1 MTTPGGGF
9 EYSSDGESVVAK
21 LSIDI
26 PQEGLQSLR
35 EMTTETNR
43 YRVELEAANRMG
55 KDFVEYLRQLPQIQ
69 AQVAQA
75 QKEIVEQLQRT
86 IDVQKQMLQPGG
98 AGNGSYQTGTA
109 EIASAQSSRAPS
121 LSDIST
127 ALGDKDGRTLL
138 RAESTSSTRAGLTAL
153 NPHEDAIT
161 QADSRANLRK
171 AAQEAQQAKSDPNKK
186 PNSPPIDHEEKG
198 VGYDEMRSKITGST
212 GALSAIMNELRAGGG
227 DTASLL
233 STLSRTIGGAGAEGG
248 LLESL
253 GLGGVASAAG
263 PVGLTL
269 AAAGAGLYGFQKGG
283 EMIEGY
289 RQMGQMR
296 GGGAGEGLGYEMA
309 IRSMALNPFLSTD
322 QARKIVQQGLSEGY
336 TGKEFD
342 TATQFVAENLKS
354 MNIDISTS
362 FSLMKKN
369 ILEGGMTV
377 PGVQASIQDLA
388 AISAQ
393 GGYRSVP
400 DLVAGYT
407 GNSQAMLAAG
417 VPAAVADKAAKEA
430 AVMFNNIP
438 VLAGEGDEITQVAQS
453 NPELLYLGARLTGQQ
468 IEPGSLPNTMPS
480 QMPDGGKGAIWA
492 IIKQR
497 AQMALQGARNR
508 RQAVGRFQNFL
519 KAMPGLSNLKA
530 AHDFKAAEAM
540 FNQALSGD
548 PIGDS
553 QKANEQA
560 TKENTSV
567 KTRTTAEQNWAEMA
581 GTGVALG
588 KRAWEIGKDI
598 VTGHFGDIF
607 SQEQVQRQDDT
618 LANELYGSSEAYIPR
633 MDALVNAYGVHGV
646 EVVDESG
653 KASGFDPD
661 NRGQLDAI
669 SSGKYKVQVKGGS
682 PFPLAELPNQTGD
695 ELKKTLQQNYG
706 MPNAVGGN
714 NNVSVQGSVQI
725 NVNPP
730 EMAKALGINQG
741 QSIQLS
747 PNKVQA
753 MQGWGNG
760 QTNMPVPGY

>member
-75 QKEIVEQLQRT
+75 QKDIVEQLQRT
-86 IDVQKQMLQPGG
+86 IDVQKQLLQPGG

-109 EIASAQSSRAPS
+109 ELASAQSSRVPAN
-121 LSDIST
+121 SDV
-127 ALGDKDGRTLL
+127 AAAFGNKDGRTLL
-138 RAESTSSTRAGLTAL
+138 RAESVSSTRAGLGAI

-161 QADSRANLRK
+161 QADSRASLRK
-171 AAQEAQQAKSDPNKK
+171 AAQDAQQAKSDPNNKTK
-186 PNSPPIDHEEKG
+186 SPPLEHEEKG
-198 VGYDEMRSKITGST
+198 VGYDEMRSKISGST
-212 GALSAIMNELRAGGG
+212 GALSAIMNELQAGGG
-227 DTASLL
+227 GSAGGLLSLL
-233 STLSRTIGGAGAEGG
+233 SKGVGSAGAEGG
-248 LLESL
+248 LLSSL
-253 GLGGVASAAG
+253 GLGGAAG
-263 PVGLTL
+263 PVAATL
-269 AAAGAGLYGFQKGG
+269 AAAGAGMWAFQEGG
-283 EMIEGY
+283 QMVEGY
-289 RQMGQMR
+289 RQMGQAR
-296 GGGAGEGLGYEMA
+296 GGGLGEGLGYEMA

-369 ILEGGMTV
+369 IMEGGMTTS
-377 PGVQASIQDLA
+377 GVQASMQDLA

-400 DLVAGYT
+400 DLVAGYA

-417 VPAAVADKAAKEA
+417 VPAAVADRSAKEA
-430 AVMFNNIP
+430 AAMFNNIP
-438 VLAGEGDEITQVAQS
+438 VLAGEGDEISQAAQS

-468 IEPGSLPNTMPS
+468 IEPGSLPNMMAE

-492 IIKQR
+492 VIKQR
-497 AQMALQGARNR
+497 AQLAMQGARS
-508 RQAVGRFQNFL
+508 RQHAVAKFQYML
-519 KAMPGLSNLKA
+519 QAMPGLNRLKA
-530 AHDFKAAEAM
+530 AHNIKAAEAM
-540 FNQALSGD
+540 FNQALGGD
-548 PIGDS
+548 PIGES

-646 EVVDESG
+646 EVVDEAG

-669 SSGKYKVQVKGGS
+669 SSGKYRVQVKGGS
-682 PFPLAELPNQTGD
+682 PFPLAELPNQTGED
-695 ELKKTLQQNYG
+695 LKKTLQQNYG
-706 MPNAVGGN
+706 MPNAGGS
-714 NNVSVQGSVQI
+714 NVSVQGSVQI

-730 EMAKALGINQG
+730 EFAKALGINQG
-741 QSIQLS
+741 QSIQLA
-747 PNKVQA
+747 PNKVQH

-760 QTNMPVPGY
+760 QANQPVPGF

>member
-1 MTTPGGGF
+1 VTTPGGGF

-109 EIASAQSSRAPS
+109 EIASAQSSRAPT
-121 LSDIST
+121 LSDT
-127 ALGDKDGRTLL
+127 AAAFGNKDGRTLL
-138 RAESTSSTRAGLTAL
+138 RAESVSSTRAGLTAI

-161 QADSRANLRK
+161 QADSRAALRK
-171 AAQEAQQAKSDPNKK
+171 AAQESQQAKSDPGGK
-186 PNSPPIDHEEKG
+186 PKSPPIDHEEKG
-198 VGYDEMRSKITGST
+198 VGYDELRSQISGST
-212 GALSAIMNELRAGGG
+212 GPLSAILNELQAGGG
-227 DTASLL
+227 GGGAGSLL
-233 STLSRTIGGAGAEGG
+233 SLLGKTVGGAGGEGG
-248 LLESL
+248 ILSSL
-253 GLGGVASAAG
+253 GMGGAAG
-263 PVGLTL
+263 PVAAGL
-269 AAAGAGLYGFQKGG
+269 AAAGAGMWAFQEGG
-283 EMIEGY
+283 QMLEGY
-289 RQMGQMR
+289 RQMGQAR
-296 GGGAGEGLGYEMA
+296 GGGLGEGMGYEMA

-388 AISAQ
+388 SISAQ

-407 GNSQAMLAAG
+407 GTSQALLAAG
-417 VPAAVADKAAKEA
+417 VPAAVADRTAKES
-430 AVMFNNIP
+430 AVMFNDSPIN
-438 VLAGEGDEITQVAQS
+438 AGQGDEIAQAAAS
-453 NPELLYLGARLTGQQ
+453 NPEILYLGARLTGQQ
-468 IEPGSLPNTMPS
+468 ITPGSLPNTMAEQLPN
-480 QMPDGGKGAIWA
+480 GGRDAVWA
-492 IIKQR
+492 VIKQR
-497 AQMALQGARNR
+497 AQLASQGARNKQ
-508 RQAVGRFQNFL
+508 QAVGKFQYML
-519 KAMPGLSNLKA
+519 QAMPGLNKLKA
-530 AHDFKAAEAM
+530 ASDIRAAEDLFNRAM
-540 FNQALSGD
+540 GGGD
-548 PIGDS
+548 PIADA

-560 TKENTSV
+560 TQENMSV
-567 KTRTTAEQNWAEMA
+567 RSRSLNEQHRSQMGGLAMTLA
-581 GTGVALG
+581 KG
-588 KRAWEIGKDI
+588 AWDVGKDI
-598 VTGHFGDIF
+598 FTGNWGDIF
-607 SQEQVQRQDDT
+607 SQESQQKEEDT
-618 LANELYGSSEAYIPR
+618 FANEMYGASANYIPR

-653 KASGFDPD
+653 KASGFNPD
-661 NRGQLDAI
+661 NRDQLDAI

-682 PFPLAELPNQTGD
+682 PFPLAELPSQTGD
-695 ELKKTLQQNYG
+695 DLKKTLQENYG
-706 MPNAVGGN
+706 MPNSGGN

-730 EMAKALGINQG
+730 EMAKALGISQG

-760 QTNMPVPGY
+760 QTNQPVPGF

>member
-121 LSDIST
+121 LSDVST
-127 ALGDKDGRTLL
+127 ALGNKDGRTLL
-138 RAESTSSTRAGLTAL
+138 RAESASSTRAGLTAI

-161 QADSRANLRK
+161 QADSRAALRK
-171 AAQEAQQAKSDPNKK
+171 AAQESQQAKSDPGGK
-186 PNSPPIDHEEKG
+186 PKSPPIDHEEKG
-198 VGYDEMRSKITGST
+198 VGYDEMRAKISGST
-212 GALSAIMNELRAGGG
+212 GPLSAIMNELQAGGG
-227 DTASLL
+227 GSAGSLL
-233 STLSRTIGGAGAEGG
+233 SLLGRGVGSAGAEGG
-248 LLESL
+248 ILSSL
-253 GLGGVASAAG
+253 GLGGAAG
-263 PVGLTL
+263 PVAAGL
-269 AAAGAGLYGFQKGG
+269 AAAGAGMWAFQEGG
-283 EMIEGY
+283 QMVEGY
-289 RQMGQMR
+289 RQMGQAR
-296 GGGAGEGLGYEMA
+296 GGGLGEGLGYEMA

-354 MNIDISTS
+354 MNVDISTS

-417 VPAAVADKAAKEA
+417 VPAAVADRSAKEA
-430 AVMFNNIP
+430 AAMFNNIP
-438 VLAGEGDEITQVAQS
+438 VLAGEGDEISQVAQS

-468 IEPGSLPNTMPS
+468 IEPGSLPNTMAQ

-508 RQAVGRFQNFL
+508 RQAVGGFQNFL

-540 FNQALSGD
+540 FNQALGGD

-560 TKENTSV
+560 TQENTSV

-682 PFPLAELPNQTGD
+682 PFPLAELPNQTGED
-695 ELKKTLQQNYG
+695 LKKTLQQNYG
-706 MPNAVGGN
+706 MPNAGGGN